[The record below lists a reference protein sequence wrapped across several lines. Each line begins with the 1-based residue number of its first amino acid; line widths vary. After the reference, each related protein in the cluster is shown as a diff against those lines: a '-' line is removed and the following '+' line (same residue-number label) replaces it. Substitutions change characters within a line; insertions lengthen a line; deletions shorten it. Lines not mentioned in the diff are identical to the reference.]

1 MGQITNAPSR
11 TNVQEPLC
19 IDGIEHL
26 LNSGA
31 TTTASTICQRANLLL
46 LGVKSS
52 IELVLTGIQLICSRV
67 KLVDLVQNSVDDIL
81 NIDIDRILQIVHF
94 NLQLRY
100 ISIDLS
106 AVTVQS
112 ATTARW
118 QTITIICATLL
129 QTFAKV
135 ARGR

>member
-1 MGQITNAPSR
+1 
-11 TNVQEPLC
+11 
-19 IDGIEHL
+19 
-26 LNSGA
+26 
-31 TTTASTICQRANLLL
+31 
-46 LGVKSS
+46 
-52 IELVLTGIQLICSRV
+52 
-67 KLVDLVQNSVDDIL
+67 LVDLVQNSVDDIL

-118 QTITIICATLL
+118 QTITIAIICATLL